1 MKSEKMHTLRDWD
14 QEEVCLLVTGYF
26 RTKGQDKESIRM
38 RQMQISKILRKREEI
53 LTKKPV
59 PDRFRN
65 FNGIALQMGRIRCLD
80 PETNYYGMK
89 GTKLQREVIEDYF
102 SNPSFVT
109 RVADELEEKYG
120 AAPERSES
128 GQSIPGYAL
137 TEGALNDLDAT
148 DEQLF
153 AVLKGVFGNK
163 AHNSTYKF
171 VFFKALMDEIVL
183 REAAGEDET
192 IPFEILFQKFAE
204 SYWKMVFQYGMKQS
218 FAVKDGRE
226 TFVEQIIHDKT
237 RKYGIAREAGFH
249 DLSLELQ
256 TEIVDSVLKKCTKY
270 VVGALYGDTK
280 GYLYSFS
287 VKEHRLTVNHR
298 MIPIISRNKAAIEK
312 LNIRALAEFLE
323 KVNGDAT
330 IKKYFDFSEYNQ
342 EEAVGKYERLLL
354 ELFGETGHNDKCGS
368 TGRDLQKGKASLDD
382 DVDNIPQ
389 DVLENPIKLLAW
401 MEQMNTGM

>member
-14 QEEVCLLVTGYF
+14 REEVCLLVTGYF
-26 RTKGQDKESIRM
+26 RTKEQDKESIRM

-120 AAPERSES
+120 AAPERRES

-171 VFFKALMDEIVL
+171 VFFKALMDEIVS
-183 REAAGEDET
+183 REAASEDET
-192 IPFEILFQKFAE
+192 IPFEVLFQKFAE
-204 SYWKMVFQYGMKQS
+204 SYWKMVFQYGLKQS

-226 TFVEQIIHDKT
+226 TFVEQIIHDKAG
-237 RKYGIAREAGFH
+237 KYGIAREAEFH

-323 KVNGDAT
+323 KVNGAAP
-330 IKKYFDFSEYNQ
+330 IKRYFDFSEYNQ

-354 ELFGETGHNDKCGS
+354 EIYGETDHNGKYGS
-368 TGRDLQKGKASLDD
+368 TRESLQKDESSFD

>member
-14 QEEVCLLVTGYF
+14 REEVCLLVTGYF
-26 RTKGQDKESIRM
+26 RTKGHDKESIRM

-171 VFFKALMDEIVL
+171 VFFKALMDEIVS

-192 IPFEILFQKFAE
+192 IPFEVLFQRFAE
-204 SYWKMVFQYGMKQS
+204 SYWKMVFQYGLKQS

-226 TFVEQIIHDKT
+226 TFVEQIIHDKV
-237 RKYGIAREAGFH
+237 REYGIVRGTGFH

-323 KVNGDAT
+323 KVNGDVT

>member
-14 QEEVCLLVTGYF
+14 REEVCLLVTGYF

-204 SYWKMVFQYGMKQS
+204 SYWKMVFQYGLKQS
-218 FAVKDGRE
+218 FAEKDGRE
-226 TFVEQIIHDKT
+226 TFVEQIIHDKV
-237 RKYGIAREAGFH
+237 REYGIVRGTGFH

-323 KVNGDAT
+323 KVNGAAP
-330 IKKYFDFSEYNQ
+330 IKRYFGFSEYNQ

-354 ELFGETGHNDKCGS
+354 EIYGETDHNGKYGS
-368 TGRDLQKGKASLDD
+368 TRESLQKDESSFD